1 MRGNHRKKGY
11 KFTEKTHSKLG
22 IAAVVLA
29 FILLAAYG
37 TFVYLAFV
45 GDGNL
50 PVYYGSAGVLAML
63 VSFVG
68 VVLAVRSMREENS
81 FQLFPRMGLL
91 LSLLDVVCW
100 VGTYALGWM

>member
-1 MRGNHRKKGY
+1 M
-11 KFTEKTHSKLG
+11 
-22 IAAVVLA
+22 LA
-29 FILLAAYG
+29 FVLLVVYAV
-37 TFVYLAFV
+37 FIYLAFL
-45 GDGNL
+45 GEGSL
-50 PVYYGSAGVLAML
+50 SAYYGSAGVFAML

-68 VVLAVRSMREENS
+68 VALAAGSMREENS